1 MIRIPV
7 PRLAALLVHS
17 LLALLAL
24 LALALP
30 AAAQE
35 RVVNVYN
42 WTDYIDPYV
51 VDRFQRETGIR
62 VRYDV
67 YDSLEVL
74 EAKLAAGRSG
84 YDIIVPTDQ
93 PTFARMVRNGAV
105 QPIERAQVPNWAN
118 LDAGMMRQVEA
129 ADPGN
134 RHGAIY
140 LWGTIG
146 LGVNFARIA
155 PLAPDAPR
163 DSLSLLFDPEQAR
176 RIRPCGIVMMDSA
189 TDVIPTVLRYL
200 GRDPNSSAA
209 DDLRLVERTLLAIR
223 PFIRQ
228 FAGGGVIEQLASGQA
243 CLAFG
248 YSGDVI
254 QAALRAQEAGRG
266 VTVDY
271 VAGKEGAQLWH
282 DMLAIPR
289 DAPNAANA
297 HAFINFLLRPDVMA
311 EISNKTQYPNAVPAS
326 WPLIAPAV
334 RNNPNIFPDEASR
347 ARFFS
352 VTGVDAATDRARSR
366 VWARFKAGR

>member
-1 MIRIPV
+1 MRH
-7 PRLAALLVHS
+7 RLLRLLGLLCLLAA
-17 LLALLAL
+17 
-24 LALALP
+24 P
-30 AAAQE
+30 ATAPATAQE

-51 VDRFQRETGIR
+51 VAAFTRETGIR

-84 YDIIVPTDQ
+84 YDIVVPTDQ
-93 PTFARMVRNGAV
+93 PTFARMVRNGVV
-105 QPIERAQVPNWAN
+105 QPLDRARIPTWGN
-118 LDAGMMRQVEA
+118 LDGAMMRQVEA

-146 LGVNFARIA
+146 LGVNFSRVAA
-155 PLAPDAPR
+155 LHPDAPR
-163 DSLSLLFDPEQAR
+163 DSLALLFDPAHASR
-176 RIRPCGIVMMDSA
+176 VRGCGIVMMDSA

-200 GRDPNSSAA
+200 GRDPNSTSAE
-209 DDLRLVERTLLAIR
+209 DLRAVERTLLAIR
-223 PFIRQ
+223 PFIRS
-228 FAGGGVIEQLASGQA
+228 FASGGVIEQLASGQA

-254 QAALRAQEAGRG
+254 QAAARAQEAGRG
-266 VTVDY
+266 VSVDY
-271 VAGKEGAQLWH
+271 VAGREGAQLWH
-282 DMLAIPR
+282 DILAIPR
-289 DAPNAANA
+289 DAPNAENA
-297 HAFINFLLRPDVMA
+297 HAFIAFLLRPEVMA

-326 WPLIAPAV
+326 WPLVAPAV
-334 RNNPNIFPDEASR
+334 RNNPNIFPDEAAR
-347 ARFFS
+347 ARFFT

>member
-1 MIRIPV
+1 MPPTRPIARRA
-7 PRLAALLVHS
+7 RLAALAAALFALV
-17 LLALLAL
+17 
-24 LALALP
+24 LP

-84 YDIIVPTDQ
+84 YDIVVPTDQ
-93 PTFARMVRNGAV
+93 PTFARLVRNNALR
-105 QPIERAQVPNWAN
+105 PIDRALVPNWAG

-146 LGVNFARIA
+146 LGVNFARVTA
-155 PLAPDAPR
+155 LHADAPR
-163 DSLSLLFDPEQAR
+163 DSLALLFDPEHAR
-176 RIRPCGIVMMDSA
+176 RLRGCGIVMMDSA

-200 GRDPNSSAA
+200 GRDPNSTSAE
-209 DDLRLVERTLLAIR
+209 DLRAVERTLMGIR

-228 FAGGGVIEQLASGQA
+228 FASGGVIEQLASGQA

-254 QAALRAQEAGRG
+254 QAGARAEEAGRG
-266 VTVDY
+266 VRVDY
-271 VAGKEGAQLWH
+271 VAGREGAQLWH
-282 DMLAIPR
+282 DMLAIPA
-289 DAPNAANA
+289 DAPNPANA

-326 WPLIAPAV
+326 WPLVAPAV
-334 RNNPNIFPDEASR
+334 RNNPNIFPDAAAR
-347 ARFFS
+347 ARFFTVGS
-352 VTGVDAATDRARSR
+352 VDAATDRARTR
-366 VWARFKAGR
+366 MWARFKAGR

>member
-24 LALALP
+24 ALP
-30 AAAQE
+30 ATAQE

-146 LGVNFARIA
+146 LGVNFARVA

-334 RNNPNIFPDEASR
+334 RNNPNIFPDEAAR
-347 ARFFS
+347 ARFFT

>member
-1 MIRIPV
+1 MARIRIPG
-7 PRLAALLVHS
+7 LGALILVV
-17 LLALLAL
+17 LLAQLVM
-24 LALALP
+24 P
-30 AAAQE
+30 AQAEE

-51 VDRFQRETGIR
+51 VDRFQRESGIR

-93 PTFARMVRNGAV
+93 PTFARMVRNGAL
-105 QPIERAQVPNWAN
+105 QAIDRALVPNWAN
-118 LDAGMMRQVEA
+118 LDAGMMREVEA
-129 ADPGN
+129 ADPAN

-146 LGVNFARIA
+146 LGVNFARVA
-155 PLAPDAPR
+155 TLAPDAPR
-163 DSLSLLFDPEQAR
+163 DSLSLLFDPGHAR
-176 RIRPCGIVMMDSA
+176 RLRPCGIVMMDSQ

-200 GRDPNSSAA
+200 GRDPNSTSAE
-209 DDLRLVERTLLAIR
+209 DLRLVERTLLAIR

-228 FAGGGVIEQLASGQA
+228 FASGGAIEQLASGQA
-243 CLAFG
+243 CLAFA

-254 QAALRAQEAGRG
+254 QAAARAEEAGRG
-266 VTVDY
+266 VQVDY
-271 VAGKEGAQLWH
+271 VAGREGAQLWH

-289 DAPNAANA
+289 DAPNAASA

-311 EISNKTQYPNAVPAS
+311 EISNKTRYPNAVPAS
-326 WPLIAPAV
+326 WALVEPAV
-334 RNNPNIFPDEASR
+334 RNNPNIFPDAAAR
-347 ARFFS
+347 ARFFAVS
-352 VTGVDAATDRARSR
+352 GVDGATDRARSR